1 MNQRLVLLNL
11 PFLRAKDPR
20 ATLGDA
26 SLRARLTRDRDIDVA
41 SVTWAVNTSGAER
54 EALADA
60 LMAELGCGSPML
72 GIGCYVWNERVVQWL
87 LPELRRRGFRG
98 PIVLGGP
105 QITYAGAGVDRDY
118 PHADIFIRGFGEDAL
133 ANLVRG
139 DGSAALIPGVSYAGR
154 DHAVTFARVDY
165 GLLESP
171 IVSGLLPLGGF
182 QRWETQRGCLYRCAF
197 CQWPG
202 GIDGMHRLA
211 RERIE
216 VESEMLASS
225 ATEEIAI
232 QDPIFNSDPH
242 GWLAPLADLER
253 HGYRGRLSMQLRP
266 ETFTGVDEF
275 LRLSLAHRCK
285 LEFGLQTIH
294 PKEMEVIQRNNH
306 LGKCREVFAALRDAG
321 AFVEISLIY
330 GLPNQTLDSFR
341 RSVDF
346 ALEHAISVRAFPLLL
361 LRGTPL
367 HGRQQD
373 LGLVEDDSV
382 IPQVVAAP
390 TFTRDDHQRMAAIAF
405 RLGERADIQANNWR
419 TGSRSGPSHTAPRV
433 S

>member
-1 MNQRLVLLNL
+1 MNRRLVLLNL

-41 SVTWAVNTSGAER
+41 SVTWAVNTPGADR
-54 EALADA
+54 GALADA
-60 LMAELGCGSPML
+60 VMDELGRGDPML
-72 GIGCYVWNERVVQWL
+72 GVGCYVWNEPVVQWL

-98 PIVLGGP
+98 AIVLGGP
-105 QITYAGAGVDRDY
+105 QITYSGAGVDRDY
-118 PHADIFIRGFGEDAL
+118 PHADIFIRGYGEDAL

-139 DGSAALIPGVSYAGR
+139 NGRAGAIAGVSYAGR
-154 DHAVTFARVDY
+154 DHAVTFAKVDY

-211 RERIE
+211 RKRIE
-216 VESEMLASS
+216 IESEMLAGS

-232 QDPIFNSDPH
+232 QDPIFNSDPQD
-242 GWLAPLADLER
+242 WLAPLVALER

-266 ETFTGVDEF
+266 ETFTGAADF
-275 LRLSLAHRCK
+275 LRMSLAGRCK

-294 PKEMEVIQRNNH
+294 RAEMDVIDRNNH
-306 LGKCREVFAALRDAG
+306 LGKCRKVFAALREAG

-346 ALEHAISVRAFPLLL
+346 AQEHATSVRAFPLLL

-367 HGRQQD
+367 HGRQQE
-373 LGLVEDDSV
+373 LGLVEDQSD
-382 IPQVVAAP
+382 IPQVVSAP
-390 TFTRDDHQRMAAIAF
+390 TFTRDEHFKMA
-405 RLGERADIQANNWR
+405 EMADQLAKAADAYGQSWR
-419 TGSRSGPSHTAPRV
+419 EGILRG
-433 S
+433 

>member
-1 MNQRLVLLNL
+1 MNRRLVLLNL

-41 SVTWAVNTSGAER
+41 SVTWAVNTPGAER
-54 EALADA
+54 EALAEE
-60 LMAELGCGSPML
+60 LMAELGRGAPML
-72 GIGCYVWNERVVQWL
+72 GVGCYVWNEPVVKWL

-98 PIVLGGP
+98 AIVLGGP
-105 QITYAGAGVDRDY
+105 QITYARAGVDRDY
-118 PHADIFIRGFGEDAL
+118 PHAGIFIRGYGEDAL

-139 DGSAALIPGVSYAGR
+139 DGTDGAIAGVSYAGR
-154 DHAVTFARVDY
+154 DKAVSFAKVDY

-202 GIDGMHRLA
+202 GVDGMHRFA
-211 RERIE
+211 RKRIDI
-216 VESEMLASS
+216 ESEMLADS

-232 QDPIFNSDPH
+232 QDPIFNSDPQD
-242 GWLAPLADLER
+242 WLAPLGALER
-253 HGYRGRLSMQLRP
+253 HGYQGRLSMQLRP

-294 PKEMEVIQRNNH
+294 REEMEVIQRNNQ
-306 LGKCREVFAALRDAG
+306 LGKCREVFAALREAG

-346 ALEHAISVRAFPLLL
+346 ALEHATSVRAFPLLL

-367 HGRQQD
+367 AGRQHA
-373 LGLVEDDSV
+373 LGLIQDDSL
-382 IPQVVAAP
+382 IPEVVQSP
-390 TFTRDDHQRMAAIAF
+390 SFTRNDHQVMKSIANQLGAAADACSKTW
-405 RLGERADIQANNWR
+405 RAPLGNR
-419 TGSRSGPSHTAPRV
+419 
-433 S
+433 

>member
-1 MNQRLVLLNL
+1 MNRRLVLLNL

-26 SLRARLTRDRDIDVA
+26 SLRARLTRDREIDVA
-41 SVTWAVNTSGAER
+41 SVTWAVNTPSADRG
-54 EALADA
+54 ALADA
-60 LMAELGCGSPML
+60 LMDELGRSYPML
-72 GIGCYVWNERVVQWL
+72 GVGCYVWNEPVVQWL

-98 PIVLGGP
+98 TIVLGGP

-118 PHADIFIRGFGEDAL
+118 PHADIFIRGYGEDAL

-139 DGSAALIPGVSYAGR
+139 NGPAGAIAGVSYAGR
-154 DHAVTFARVDY
+154 DHAVTFAKVDY

-211 RERIE
+211 RKRIE
-216 VESEMLASS
+216 SESEMLAGS

-232 QDPIFNSDPH
+232 QDPIFNSDPN
-242 GWLAPLADLER
+242 GWLAPLAALER

-266 ETFTGVDEF
+266 ETFTGVNEF

-294 PKEMEVIQRNNH
+294 PEEMEVIQRNNH
-306 LGKCREVFAALRDAG
+306 LGKCREVFAALREAG
-321 AFVEISLIY
+321 GFVEISLIY

-346 ALEHAISVRAFPLLL
+346 ALKHATSVRAFPLLL

-367 HGRQQD
+367 HGRQRE

-390 TFTRDDHQRMAAIAF
+390 TFTRDDHQKMAAIA
-405 RLGERADIQANNWR
+405 RELGDDADALVTGWRA
-419 TGSRSGPSHTAPRV
+419 GG
-433 S
+433 